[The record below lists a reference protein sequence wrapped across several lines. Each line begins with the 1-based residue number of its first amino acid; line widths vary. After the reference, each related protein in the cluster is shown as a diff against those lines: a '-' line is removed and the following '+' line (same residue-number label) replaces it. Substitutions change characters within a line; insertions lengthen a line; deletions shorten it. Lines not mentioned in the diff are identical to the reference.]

1 MDNFDGIEEYL
12 TQVVSEA
19 LENIENKC
27 NCQDI
32 AAKFPEEYSI
42 SYCAEEFTRDMEDS
56 RNNAVDAVV
65 QYLLDQL
72 FYNY

>member
-1 MDNFDGIEEYL
+1 MTHYDDIEDYL
-12 TQVVSEA
+12 TEVVSNA
-19 LENIENKC
+19 LETIENKC

-32 AAKFPEEYSI
+32 AAQFPEYSI
-42 SYCAEEFTRDMEDS
+42 SYCADEFTRDMEDS